1 MAKKKT
7 AEQPKWEIKDRVYVL
22 KGGMSP
28 VNYILRSKHSNNKP
42 LQYFDG
48 NISRSLRFASNQQSI
63 FVDEQYGDATLPA
76 IVFQNGKLQVPKEQ
90 VLLQQFLSI
99 FHPDLNRIYIEFD
112 PNAEAEKT
120 IVDEE
125 AKLDA
130 QNLVR
135 DMDIE
140 DLEAIARVILKSKVS
155 DMTSKEIR
163 RDMLV
168 YARKNPKEI
177 QELAND
183 ENIKLRN
190 VAIRAVELGLIK
202 LMDDKRTFC
211 WNDKSKEK
219 IVTVPFGENA
229 YSALASYFKTDEGLD
244 VLQDLT
250 NKL

>member
-1 MAKKKT
+1 MAKKNT
-7 AEQPKWEIKDRVYVL
+7 ASQPEWQIKDRIYVL

-28 VNYILRSKHSNNKP
+28 VNYILRSKHSLNKP
-42 LQYFDG
+42 LQFFDG
-48 NISRSLRFASNQQSI
+48 QISRSLRFASNQTSI
-63 FVDEQYGDATLPA
+63 FIDEQYGDVTLPA
-76 IVFQNGKLQVPKEQ
+76 IVFHNGKLQVPKEQ

-99 FHPDLNRIYIEFD
+99 FHPDRNKVYIEFD
-112 PNAEAEKT
+112 PNAEAEKV
-120 IVDEE
+120 IIDEE
-125 AKLDA
+125 EKLDA

-140 DLEAIARVILKSKVS
+140 DLEAIARVILKSQVS
-155 DMTSKEIR
+155 EMTSKEIR

-190 VAIRAVELGLIK
+190 IAVRAVESGYIK
-202 LMDDKRTFC
+202 LMGDQRTFC
-211 WNDKSKEK
+211 WNDKNKEK
-219 IVTVPFGENA
+219 IITVPFGENA
-229 YSALASYFKTDEGLD
+229 YSALASFFKTDEGLD
-244 VLQDLT
+244 VLQNLT